1 MKKLQ
6 LKEQGGTMEPIFVT
20 GHRNPDTDSIV
31 SAMAYAAL
39 QNALGNREYMAVRL
53 GSVNDET
60 QMALSRFGFEAPAK
74 ISNVRTQVRDLE
86 YDTPP
91 VLSGELTVNAAWNV
105 FEKDAALST
114 LPITDENGV
123 LQGMV
128 TRGDIAAYDMSALN
142 NTSIT
147 DVPVFNVLAALE
159 GNVVNNPAK
168 PLDAFNGE
176 IVIALPRTG
185 EDAYGFSEG
194 CIAFV
199 GDQEGAFRRALDARA
214 ACIVLCQAEY
224 TQGLKDMAPE
234 ALVMYTP
241 LDAYRAARMLHLSLP
256 IFRILT
262 PGKIVSF
269 HLDDYLDDVRSKV
282 LESRFHS
289 YPILDHHER
298 VVGTLSRYHL
308 LNPRRK
314 KIVLVDHNEM
324 AQSVPGLEQSE
335 IVAVIDHHRLAD
347 VQTLN
352 PVYVR
357 NEPVGSTNTII
368 GTMFQEKGLVPPKAL
383 AALMATAIV
392 SDTVS
397 FKSPTCTSKDVSM
410 AERLARIG
418 GINLEEVGNAIFTA
432 SSSDDKTPKEILF
445 TDYKD
450 FHIAGY
456 DIGIGQVTCMDSGRI
471 LARKEELLALMR
483 DSASEKGQDM
493 MLLMITD
500 VLREGTVLLYIGED
514 DIIRQAF
521 NADADNNETFLPG
534 VVSRKKQV
542 VPALSLMWG

>member
-1 MKKLQ
+1 
-6 LKEQGGTMEPIFVT
+6 MEPIFVT

-31 SAMAYAAL
+31 SAMAYAVL

-53 GSVNDET
+53 GPVNDET
-60 QMALSRFGFEAPAK
+60 QMALSRFGFEAPAQ

-91 VLSGELTVNAAWNV
+91 VLSGDLTVSAAWDV
-105 FEKDAALST
+105 FEKDAALSA
-114 LPITDENGV
+114 LPINDENG
-123 LQGMV
+123 LLLGMV
-128 TRGDIAAYDMSALN
+128 TRGDIAAYDMSALSH
-142 NTSIT
+142 TSIC

-159 GNVVNNPAK
+159 GNVVNNPARQ
-168 PLDAFNGE
+168 LDTLSGE

-185 EDAYGFSEG
+185 EDAYGFSKG
-194 CIAFV
+194 CIAFI
-199 GDQEGAFRRALDARA
+199 GDQEDAFQKALAAKA

-224 TQGLKDMAPE
+224 TRQLKDMAPE
-234 ALVMYTP
+234 PMVLYTP
-241 LDAYRAARMLHLSLP
+241 LDAYRAARVLHLSLP
-256 IFRILT
+256 ITRILSAS
-262 PGKIVSF
+262 KIVSF

-289 YPILDHHER
+289 YPILDHHDR

-314 KIVLVDHNEM
+314 KVVLVDHNEM
-324 AQSVPGLEQSE
+324 AQSVSGLEQAE

-368 GTMFQEKGLVPPKAL
+368 GTMFQEKGLVPPKQL

-397 FKSPTCTSKDVSM
+397 FKSPTCTAKDVSM
-410 AERLARIG
+410 AERLARLG
-418 GINLEEVGNAIFTA
+418 GIDLDEVGNAIFTA
-432 SSSDDKTPKEILF
+432 SSSDDKTPREILF

-483 DSASEKGQDM
+483 TAAEERGQDM

-500 VLREGTVLLYIGED
+500 VLREGTALLYIGED

-521 NADADNNETFLPG
+521 NAEAENNEAFLPG
-534 VVSRKKQV
+534 VVSRKKQI

>member
-1 MKKLQ
+1 
-6 LKEQGGTMEPIFVT
+6 MEPIFVT

-31 SAMAYAAL
+31 AAMAYAAL

-53 GSVNDET
+53 GPVNDET
-60 QMALSRFGFEAPAK
+60 QMALNRFGFEAPAK

-91 VLSGELTVNAAWNV
+91 VLSGELTVNAAWDV
-105 FEKDAALST
+105 FEKDATFSA
-114 LPITDENGV
+114 LPITDEKDV
-123 LQGMV
+123 LQGMI

-142 NTSIT
+142 HTSIP

-159 GNVVNNPAK
+159 ANVVNNPAK
-168 PLDAFNGE
+168 PLDTLGGE

-185 EDAYGFSEG
+185 VDTYGFSEG
-194 CIAFV
+194 CIAFI
-199 GDQEGAFRRALDARA
+199 GAQEDAFKQALAAKA

-224 TQGLKDMAPE
+224 SQQFKDKHPE
-234 ALVMYTP
+234 TLVLYTP
-241 LDAYRAARMLHLSLP
+241 LDAYRAARMLHLALP
-256 IFRILT
+256 LKRILT
-262 PGKIVSF
+262 PIKIVSF

-282 LESRFHS
+282 LESRFHA

-314 KIVLVDHNEM
+314 KLVLVDHNEM
-324 AQSVPGLEQSE
+324 AQSVPGLEQAE

-368 GTMFQEKGLVPPKAL
+368 GTMFQEKGLVPPRAL

-397 FKSPTCTSKDVSM
+397 FKSPTCTPKDVSM

-432 SSSDDKTPKEILF
+432 SSSDDKSARDIIF

-450 FHIAGY
+450 FHLAGY

-471 LARKEELLALMR
+471 LARKKELLDLMR
-483 DSASEKGQDM
+483 SSAEEKGQDM
-493 MLLMITD
+493 MFLMITD
-500 VLREGTVLLYIGED
+500 VLREGTALLYIGED
-514 DIIRQAF
+514 EIIRQAF
-521 NADADNNETFLPG
+521 NVDATDNETFLPG